1 MIATL
6 EAETQKKKAKRAK
19 KPGNRSRFK
28 YHRRGWSHFA
38 YELDGALYT
47 LAAPA
52 AVVGAARRALARVAG
67 GEAIE

>member
-6 EAETQKKKAKRAK
+6 EAETQKKRAKRAK

-28 YHRRGWSHFA
+28 HHRRGWSHFA
-38 YELDGALYT
+38 YELDGALFT
-47 LAAPA
+47 LAAPV

>member
-6 EAETQKKKAKRAK
+6 EAETQKKRAKRAK

-28 YHRRGWSHFA
+28 HHRRGWSHFA
-38 YELDGALYT
+38 YELDGSIYT

-52 AVVGAARRALARVAG
+52 AAVGATRRALARVAG

>member
-6 EAETQKKKAKRAK
+6 EAETQKAKRAK
-19 KPGNRSRFK
+19 KPGNRSQFK
-28 YHRRGWSHFA
+28 HHRRGWSHFA

>member
-6 EAETQKKKAKRAK
+6 EAETQKKRAKKAK
-19 KPGNRSRFK
+19 KPGNRSQFK
-28 YHRRGWSHFA
+28 HHRRGWSHFA
-38 YELDGALYT
+38 YKLDGALYT

>member
-6 EAETQKKKAKRAK
+6 EAETQKRRAK

-28 YHRRGWSHFA
+28 HHRRGWSHFA
-38 YELDGALYT
+38 YELDGSLFALV
-47 LAAPA
+47 APA

-67 GEAIE
+67 GEVVE